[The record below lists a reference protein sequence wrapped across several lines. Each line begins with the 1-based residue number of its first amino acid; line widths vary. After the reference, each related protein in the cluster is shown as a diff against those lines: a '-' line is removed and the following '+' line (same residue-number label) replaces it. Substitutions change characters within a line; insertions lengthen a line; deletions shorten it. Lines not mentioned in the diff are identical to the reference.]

1 MANSKVIT
9 KNDLLKI
16 FEKIQSKF
24 PLKQDTGWHNAE
36 LSSSFALYGS
46 TSVVKYRRVGN
57 TVTIEGEVKP
67 TVNIT
72 GTDSPY
78 RIFTLP
84 EGYRPD
90 FRQDIICQGSGN
102 STWLL
107 TVMPEGDV
115 NFARYRDCSLTTGT
129 SFQTIT
135 PSHWLPFTITYL
147 VDECSNQSDAFFIAN
162 GKVQEKLVSGVNIK
176 SINGE
181 SLLGNGNMIISGGGG
196 GGGSTDQL
204 LDMFYPVG
212 SYYETSKSTSEF
224 NPNIAWGGTWELESG
239 GRVHVGAGANEANTT
254 NNWGS
259 YAANTNTWVV
269 GEKGGETRHLL
280 YANESGFPGA
290 SGYSDYQLGTHSHNL
305 TSGAGAYFI
314 GITPGANIVI
324 NGKKRAYAAEN
335 SSGTYW
341 VHCGSAAGLGEYSAT
356 AQSGSL
362 SHRHSTSLASANAAS
377 SHNNIQPYVVVNRW
391 HRVA

>member
-1 MANSKVIT
+1 MANSKAIT

-67 TVNIT
+67 TANIT
-72 GTDSPY
+72 GTDTPY

-107 TVMPEGDV
+107 TVTPGGDV

-135 PSHWLPFTITYL
+135 TSHWLPFTITYL

-196 GGGSTDQL
+196 GGSTDQL
-204 LDMFYPVG
+204 LDIFYPVG

-224 NPNIAWGGTWELESG
+224 NPNVAWGGTWELESG
-239 GRVHVGAGANEANTT
+239 GRVHVGAGTNEANTT

-259 YAANTNTWVV
+259 YAANTNTWSLN
-269 GEKGGETRHLL
+269 EKGGETQHLL
-280 YANESGFPGA
+280 QSAESGNQSQNPTVNN
-290 SGYSDYQLGTHSHNL
+290 SLGTHSHAAADGYFL
-305 TSGAGAYFI
+305 TVTAGANV
-314 GITPGANIVI
+314 AI
-324 NGKKRAYAAEN
+324 NGAKRAYTAANN
-335 SSGTYW
+335 SGVYFVYCT
-341 VHCGSAAGLGEYSAT
+341 SAAGIGEYQTT
-356 AQSGSL
+356 AQSANL
-362 SHRHSTSLASANAAS
+362 SHSHTVTVNAKNATIA
-377 SHNNIQPYVVVNRW
+377 HNNIQPYVVVNRW

>member
-1 MANSKVIT
+1 MANSKAIT

-46 TSVVKYRRVGN
+46 TSAVKYRRVGN

-67 TVNIT
+67 TANIT

-107 TVMPEGDV
+107 TVTPEGDV
-115 NFARYRDCSLTTGT
+115 NFARYRDYSLTTGT

-196 GGGSTDQL
+196 GGSTDQL
-204 LDMFYPVG
+204 LDIFYPVG

-224 NPNIAWGGTWELESG
+224 NPNVAWGGTWELETAG
-239 GRVHVGAGANEANTT
+239 QVHV
-254 NNWGS
+254 
-259 YAANTNTWVV
+259 
-269 GEKGGETRHLL
+269 
-280 YANESGFPGA
+280 
-290 SGYSDYQLGTHSHNL
+290 
-305 TSGAGAYFI
+305 
-314 GITPGANIVI
+314 
-324 NGKKRAYAAEN
+324 
-335 SSGTYW
+335 SSGT
-341 VHCGSAAGLGEYSAT
+341 EYSI
-356 AQSGSL
+356 SGALTNNSDGGNKDAIIPY
-362 SHRHSTSLASANAAS
+362 HNHGTSVTQPTFTTPNHTHTITYTGDAS
-377 SHNNIQPYVVVNRW
+377 SALSGTSPADKGAVVRRTTSSSVNANWSTNSTGGGVGCNRTTNVGVTVGYSGESVTNKNMPPYIVVNRW